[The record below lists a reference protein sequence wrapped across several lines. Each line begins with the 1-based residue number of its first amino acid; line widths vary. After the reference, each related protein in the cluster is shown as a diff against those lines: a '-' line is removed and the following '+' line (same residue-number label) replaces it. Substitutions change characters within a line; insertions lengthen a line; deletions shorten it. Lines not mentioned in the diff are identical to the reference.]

1 MELKTLCGNGRL
13 RQMLESRRVGLPH
26 ACLISGV
33 QGSGKHTLA
42 GLIAAAMVCQEEQ
55 ENNRPCRRCGQC
67 KKVFSGIHPDVKLV
81 TGPAEG
87 KPITVDQIRDLR
99 ADA

>member
-55 ENNRPCRRCGQC
+55 ENNRPCRR
-67 KKVFSGIHPDVKLV
+67 
-81 TGPAEG
+81 
-87 KPITVDQIRDLR
+87 
-99 ADA
+99 